1 MDHEAG
7 QSLAHLQ
14 RATARLL
21 TTTATMSDAQAR
33 EPSLLPGWTRG
44 HVLTHIARNA
54 DAIGNLL
61 RSARTGTPIP
71 MYPSQQVR
79 DGDIEAGSGRPSAAL
94 LADLRAS
101 AGALEAEAASLP
113 DEAWP
118 AMVHT
123 RRGDAPARSALL
135 MRLAEVEIHHV
146 DLGFAYRPGDWP
158 ASFAPSQVGRVAAAF
173 SGRAGVPDCLL
184 LPEGADPVRI
194 GPVAQSPA
202 GAADGPPG
210 GPLTVSGPAW
220 AVLAWL
226 ISRGDGSPLSVD
238 PPGALPVL
246 PPWA

>member
-7 QSLAHLQ
+7 QLLAHLQ

-21 TTTATMSDAQAR
+21 ATAGTVSDAQAR

-79 DGDIEAGSGRPSAAL
+79 DADIEAGSGRPASGL
-94 LADLRAS
+94 LADVRAS
-101 AGALEAEAASLP
+101 AGTLEAEAASLP

-118 AMVHT
+118 VIVRT
-123 RRGDAPARSALL
+123 RQSDVPARAALL

-146 DLGFAYRPGDWP
+146 DLGVGYRPSDWP
-158 ASFAPSQVGRVAAAF
+158 ATFAPAQLSRVAAAF
-173 SGRAGVPDCLL
+173 AGRAGVPDCLL
-184 LPEGADPVRI
+184 LPDGTDPVRI
-194 GPVAQSPA
+194 GPPAQAPGGPA
-202 GAADGPPG
+202 AGSPG

-220 AVLAWL
+220 AMLAWL
-226 ISRGDGSPLSVD
+226 LSRGDGSGLSVD
-238 PPGALPVL
+238 PPGTLPVL